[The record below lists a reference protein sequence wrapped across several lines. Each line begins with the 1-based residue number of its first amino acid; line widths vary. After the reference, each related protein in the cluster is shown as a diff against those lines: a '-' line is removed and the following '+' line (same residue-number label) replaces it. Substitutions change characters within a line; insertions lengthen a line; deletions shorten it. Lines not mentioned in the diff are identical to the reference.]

1 MANSIPKK
9 ISQLT
14 NLPELADSDI
24 IPVVDSSATTS
35 SASGETKKVLFSTL
49 RSNVLSGLNTTNWDS
64 AYSWGNHADA
74 GYLTTAFT
82 ETDPVF
88 AASPA
93 AGITS
98 VKISNWDTAYG
109 WGNHADAGY
118 LVGDNETDPVFT
130 ASPAG
135 SISSQDLTNWNSA
148 YGWGNHA
155 TAGYLTSFSETDPVF
170 SISAAAGITAALV
183 SNWNT
188 AYGWGDHSGAGYL
201 ADLTSSSVG
210 DLSDIFV
217 SSPTQ
222 DQILQYNGTNWVN
235 VDSTALTS
243 YTETDTLASVT
254 ARGAST
260 STACTF
266 QDLTVSGDLNVVGT
280 TTQSNVTT
288 LNVTNNEIV
297 INGGQSSGSLNA
309 VIRNDRGSDADVD
322 IRWDEASDT
331 WKFTND
337 GTNYQNIPTKTS
349 ELTNDANFLASLG
362 SVGGHTD
369 VTITSPSSDQIL
381 VYNGSNWVNTDQ
393 TNDAQIVISEN
404 APGAPAAGDLWWKQD
419 DATLKIYYGSAWV
432 DASPTGGDPFQDVY
446 GSVSLFPASDAN
458 EGRFAYAEET
468 NAMFYSNG
476 TSWTSQRLVTTN
488 STTTSDFDT
497 LLSSTQLTYSI
508 GATNYEGGS
517 DSYNNARKVILLGD
531 SKGNTSQVILTA
543 GTGLSV
549 LMSNN
554 EITFTNDVADSTYSI
569 SAEEAAGAS
578 NSALRLSDNAN
589 NTDEIVF
596 AGADGLS
603 VERTDA
609 NTLTFRAPSG
619 STGTFTSEDAQ
630 DATAQLFANGTHTGI
645 SFTYNDANN
654 TINAQVTGG
663 GSISPT
669 TFNFTTAAQ
678 TGNYL
683 VTGSDRSNTF
693 SGDADPTITVYAGDT
708 ITFNNTS
715 TYSAHP
721 MYIRVSDQGASVSNP
736 AATGEGTATVSWTPT
751 TAGTYYYQ
759 CSVHS
764 AMLGTI
770 TVLPVGSGGGGG
782 TTYDLIGTNTTSNN
796 AIIRLRDAS
805 NNDDDIEIAGG
816 GGTSVNWD
824 GANSKITI
832 SSTAPVQSDWNASSG
847 LEQILNKPTIPPEYT
862 LPTAAA
868 ETLGG
873 IKVGANLSIDGNG
886 VLSANAGAYTL
897 PTAAAGTLG
906 GIKVGSGLS
915 IDGNGILTATGGS
928 SVPQIQDLSGTTASI
943 ADNASAELNITGY
956 KAYSLFKVTTSAA
969 AWVKVYV
976 DDTSRDA
983 DITRSEG
990 EDPAPGSGVI
1000 AEVRTTGA
1008 ESILISP
1015 GIMGFNNDSPTRT
1028 NTIYLSVTN
1037 RSGSATTVTVTLTA
1051 LQIGE

>member
-1 MANSIPKK
+1 MANSIPRK

-14 NLPELADSDI
+14 SLSELADSDI
-24 IPVVDSSATTS
+24 IPVVDSSATTG
-35 SASGETKKVLFSTL
+35 SASGETKKVFFSTL
-49 RSNVLSGLNTTNWDS
+49 RGNVLDGLNTTNWDS
-64 AYSWGNHADA
+64 AYSWGNHANA
-74 GYLTTAFT
+74 GYLTTAPT

-88 AASPA
+88 SASAAS
-93 AGITS
+93 GVTSIKIT
-98 VKISNWDTAYG
+98 NWDTAYG

-118 LVGDNETDPVFT
+118 LVGANETDPVFT

-135 SISSQDLTNWNSA
+135 GISSQDLTNWNTA
-148 YGWGNHA
+148 YGWGDHGA
-155 TAGYLTSFSETDPVF
+155 AGYLTSFSETDPVF
-170 SISAAAGITAALV
+170 SASAAAGVTAILV
-183 SNWNT
+183 GNWNT
-188 AYGWGDHSGAGYL
+188 AYGWGDHSAAGYL
-201 ADLTSSSVG
+201 ANLTSSSIN
-210 DLSDIFV
+210 DLGDIFV
-217 SSPTQ
+217 STPSNGQ
-222 DQILQYNGTNWVN
+222 VLQYNGTNWIN
-235 VDSTALTS
+235 VASNALTS

-266 QDLTVSGDLNVVGT
+266 QDLNVAGNLSVVGT
-280 TTQSNVTT
+280 TTQNNVAT

-297 INGGQSSGSLNA
+297 INQGQASGSLNA

-322 IRWDEASDT
+322 IRWNEVNDT
-331 WKFTND
+331 WQFTND
-337 GTNYQNIPTKTS
+337 GSAYQNIPTKTS
-349 ELTNDANFLASLG
+349 ELTNDANFLTSLG
-362 SVGGHTD
+362 SIGGHTD
-369 VTITSPSSDQIL
+369 VTVTSPSSDQVL

-393 TNDAQIVISEN
+393 TNDAQIVISN
-404 APGAPAAGDLWWKQD
+404 TAPAGAATGDLWWKQN
-419 DATLKIYYGSAWV
+419 DATLKIYYNSAWV

-446 GSVSLFPASDAN
+446 GSVSLFPGANVN
-458 EGRFAYAEET
+458 EGRFAYSEAT
-468 NAMFYSNG
+468 DAMYYSNG

-488 STTTSDFDT
+488 SSTTSDFAT
-497 LLSSTQLTYSI
+497 LLANTQLTYSI
-508 GATNYEGGS
+508 GANNYSGGS
-517 DSYNNARKVILLGD
+517 TSYNSSRKTIVLGD
-531 SKGNTSQVILTA
+531 SQGNTTEVILTA

-549 LMSNN
+549 LRSNN

-569 SAEEAAGAS
+569 SAEVATGAS
-578 NSALRLSDNAN
+578 NSALRLTDNAN
-589 NTDEIVF
+589 NSDEVVF
-596 AGADGLS
+596 AGADGLV

-619 STGTFTSEDAQ
+619 STGNFTTEDAQ

-654 TINAQVTGG
+654 TLNAQVTGG

-669 TFNFTTAAQ
+669 TFNFTTTAQ

-721 MYIRVSDQGASVSNP
+721 MYIRVSDQGSSVSSP

-759 CSVHS
+759 CSIHS

-805 NNDDDIEIAGG
+805 NNDDDIEITGG
-816 GGTSVNWD
+816 GDTSVSWD

-868 ETLGG
+868 GTLGG
-873 IKVGANLSIDGNG
+873 VKVGANLSIDGSG

-906 GIKVGSGLS
+906 GVKVGSGLS
-915 IDGNGILTATGGS
+915 IDGNGVLTATGGS

-943 ADNASAELNITGY
+943 ADDASAELSITGY

-976 DDTSRDA
+976 DDASRDA
-983 DITRSEG
+983 DTTRSEG
-990 EDPAPGSGVI
+990 EDPAPGTGVI

-1008 ESILISP
+1008 ESVLISP
-1015 GIMGFNNDSPTRT
+1015 GIMGFNNDNPRT